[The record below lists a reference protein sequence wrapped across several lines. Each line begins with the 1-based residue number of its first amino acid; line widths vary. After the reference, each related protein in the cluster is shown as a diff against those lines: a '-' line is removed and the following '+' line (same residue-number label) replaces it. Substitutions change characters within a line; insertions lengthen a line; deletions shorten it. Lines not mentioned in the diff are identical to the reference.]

1 MVMRCPALQD
11 PVSCDAH
18 AQPTKPGEW
27 TYSMYWTKF

>member
-11 PVSCDAH
+11 PVSSDK
-18 AQPTKPGEW
+18 QPTKPGEW